1 MKTRTVAYITAGAM
15 VIGIAVGFFIGRG
28 RITVKET
35 HTIEYRQGEPIKI
48 DVPYPVLVKET
59 HTTIDT
65 QQLPGQV
72 ITIRDTIYQ
81 VDTIE
86 VVKDYMVERSYSQTF
101 FDSKEKGKLTVNS
114 TVQYNKQRNI
124 GIDYIPVTQI
134 ETVTKTIKPIWTPFV
149 SVGYNSLNY
158 VSAGAGVFYHNIGLE
173 YNYNRSVA
181 DQFHDV
187 KLKVKF

>member
-1 MKTRTVAYITAGAM
+1 MKKIIYIATATLVIWLVA
-15 VIGIAVGFFIGRG
+15 GFFIGRAKV
-28 RITVKET
+28 IVKET
-35 HTIEYRQGEPIKI
+35 HTIEYRQGEPVKVN
-48 DVPYPVLVKET
+48 VPYPVFVKET
-59 HTTIDT
+59 KTIIDT
-65 QQLPGQV
+65 QQLPGKV
-72 ITIRDTIYQ
+72 VVVRDTIYQ
-81 VDTIE
+81 VDTVEI
-86 VVKDYMVERSYSQTF
+86 VKDYMLERSYSQTF
-101 FDSKEKGKLTVNS
+101 FDSKEKGRLIVNS
-114 TVQYNKQRNI
+114 TVQYNKQKNI

-181 DQFHDV
+181 DQFHDF